1 MISPLPSAREWVD
14 GEVGGCIP
22 LDDRGLNY
30 ADGAFE
36 TLSCLNGDIAC
47 PSLHSDRLALAL
59 GALHFSDP
67 TGLAQRCFD
76 DVRRCVESVQHSGT
90 ARLTVTRGSGPRGY
104 APPESVSPRHILT
117 LFPLLEMT
125 PSAQICG
132 IAHTR
137 WAHQPQLAGLKLLA
151 RTEQVLAAQ
160 EAAAQ
165 HWDDALM
172 LDTQGHVIST
182 TRGNIFAFFGSQCVT
197 PDLSQCGIAGTRRQ
211 LLIDSVLPEL
221 NYTVEEQS
229 MTLATLRDADT
240 VLISNTVRGVVAI
253 SRIEDQHYPDS
264 TLTERVQAALIQ
276 QVAAWVAG

>member
-67 TGLAQRCFD
+67 TGLARRCFD

-104 APPESVSPRHILT
+104 APPESGSPRHILT